1 MFKVIQKHPSDE
13 QIKAFGMRKVE
24 EDDYTN
30 YSVQFNTL
38 SDAEKQ
44 KLAED
49 FALNSEVLN
58 AKDKLTL
65 SVTTSI

>member
-1 MFKVIQKHPSDE
+1 MYKVIQKHPTDE

-30 YSVQFNTL
+30 YSVQFNML
-38 SDAEKQ
+38 SDADKK

-49 FALNSEVLN
+49 FALNSEVLT